1 MLERITPD
9 QFTLNFKLPRIAWRP
24 VGHKKNKKRQKILVW
39 FPNPLAPRS
48 DIQIDVS
55 WGARL
60 NDTCSISLKLKSPR
74 IVRRRVKMAFEKL
87 LKSSTFIVNFVSAE
101 KAL

>member
-1 MLERITPD
+1 MEDSET
-9 QFTLNFKLPRIAWRP
+9 
-24 VGHKKNKKRQKILVW
+24 KKRQKILVC
-39 FPNPLAPRS
+39 FPNLLAPGS
-48 DIQIDVS
+48 DS
-55 WGARL
+55 WGTRL
-60 NDTCSISLKLKSPR
+60 NDTYSISLKLKSPR